1 MSLAGTMVERALKSA
16 AAASRARQPHVSAIR
31 GQRQAGQVEVEP
43 RTTLADC
50 LRHHLRLTGTHVGCE
65 HGVCGACTVIVDGD
79 AVRSCLMLA
88 VQAEGAKIV
97 TVEGLS
103 NDDDLTP
110 LQKSFRKHH
119 ALQCGFCTPG
129 MITTA
134 HALLSEEPDCDA
146 DRVREVL
153 SGNLCRCT
161 GYISIVEAVLD
172 ARAAYGYKTRPET
185 AREHDRT
192 VNSFIGSPIERREDL
207 RFLRGRGAIC
217 RRSRA
222 RRTCCTR

>member
-1 MSLAGTMVERALKSA
+1 M
-16 AAASRARQPHVSAIR
+16 
-31 GQRQAGQVEVEP
+31 
-43 RTTLADC
+43 
-50 LRHHLRLTGTHVGCE
+50 
-65 HGVCGACTVIVDGD
+65 
-79 AVRSCLMLA
+79 
-88 VQAEGAKIV
+88 V

-103 NDDDLTP
+103 NDADLTP
-110 LQKSFRKHH
+110 LQKCFRKHH

-146 DRVREVL
+146 ARVREVL

-172 ARAAYGYKTRPET
+172 ARASYKQGERHEN
-185 AREHDRT
+185 

-207 RFLRGRGAIC
+207 RFLRGRGQYVDDLARKDMLHAAILRSSVAHGRIRAIDT
-217 RRSRA
+217 RRRPRLPA
-222 RRTCCTR
+222 CIR

>member
-1 MSLAGTMVERALKSA
+1 MPVRFEVNGKQVE
-16 AAASRARQPHVSAIR
+16 
-31 GQRQAGQVEVEP
+31 VEVEP
-43 RTTLADC
+43 RMTLADC
-50 LRHHLRLTGTHVGCE
+50 LRHELRLTGTHLGCE
-65 HGVCGACTVIVDGD
+65 HGVCGACTIIVDGA

-88 VQAEGAKIV
+88 VQAEGAKVV

-103 NDDDLTP
+103 NDADLTP

-134 HALLSEEPDCDA
+134 HVLLSEEPDCDA
-146 DRVREVL
+146 ARVREVL

-172 ARAAYGYKTRPET
+172 ARAAYKLPPPYPPPHSASSSAFTRVYD
-185 AREHDRT
+185 ALRT
-192 VNSFIGSPIERREDL
+192 RVERADAGE
-207 RFLRGRGAIC
+207 GKGGG
-217 RRSRA
+217 
-222 RRTCCTR
+222 T